1 MIASGVKV
9 PWNGHKKY
17 VYSVFC
23 LFWILSCPQI
33 WSETKHLGLY
43 ASRPYQGCFFSAQI
57 FEKKKS
63 IGFEKITFTNNISI
77 YSMKTD
83 QKLIVKNTWDILECF
98 TFLDILECSWNFME
112 HRFSKYCWLIWKNL
126 TSSWDVCSPHVWQRQ
141 SAWMTRTFLG

>member
-1 MIASGVKV
+1 MAIQNTCTVFFVSFGFYHAPKSGLKQ
-9 PWNGHKKY
+9 N
-17 VYSVFC
+17 
-23 LFWILSCPQI
+23 ILDYTRRDL
-33 WSETKHLGLY
+33 TKGVSFLLKFL
-43 ASRPYQGCFFSAQI
+43 R
-57 FEKKKS
+57 EKKS